1 MLDPHLHYQKKKKR
15 CTFKFAIC
23 TEVQNNVTSI
33 TFHVESSFTLSKKI
47 VLSNL
52 IFAQIESAYFTV
64 DIENMSNNQMQRI
77 KRERE
82 RERERT

>member
-52 IFAQIESAYFTV
+52 LFAEIKSAYIT
-64 DIENMSNNQMQRI
+64 IEIKNMSKNQMKHIR
-77 KRERE
+77 KREIE
-82 RERERT
+82 KT

>member
-1 MLDPHLHYQKKKKR
+1 MLDPHLHYQKKKKKKR

-33 TFHVESSFTLSKKI
+33 TFHVESSFTLSKKN

-52 IFAQIESAYFTV
+52 LFAEIKSAYIT
-64 DIENMSNNQMQRI
+64 IEIKNMSKNQMKHIR
-77 KRERE
+77 KREIE
-82 RERERT
+82 KT

>member
-1 MLDPHLHYQKKKKR
+1 MLDPHLHYPKKKMY
-15 CTFKFAIC
+15 FQISIC
-23 TEVQNNVTSI
+23 SKVQNNVTSI

-82 RERERT
+82 REHK